1 MEKTNKVLV
10 VLLIIAL
17 ILVGFFGYLANRFF
31 RDTLTS
37 AKIQYMT
44 LRAIEDAGYK
54 LGTKKEYDNLE
65 TFKALHGGDIHFD
78 TSKEIYELVKK
89 ENKENT
95 EDNMNDKDKD
105 KDKDK
110 E

>member
-31 RDTLTS
+31 RDTLYS
-37 AKIQYMT
+37 AKEQYMM
-44 LRAIEDAGYK
+44 LRAIDDAGYK
-54 LGTKKEYDNLE
+54 LGTKKEYENPE
-65 TFKALHGGDIHFD
+65 TFKALRNDIRFD
-78 TSKEIYELVKK
+78 ASKEIYELVKK

-95 EDNMNDKDKD
+95 EDNMNDKQ
-105 KDKDK
+105 
-110 E
+110 

>member
-10 VLLIIAL
+10 VLLVIAL
-17 ILVGFFGYLANRFF
+17 ILVGFFGYLANRFL

-37 AKIQYMT
+37 NKELYMT
-44 LRAIEDAGYK
+44 IRAIDDAGYK

-78 TSKEIYELVKK
+78 AKKEIYELVKK
-89 ENKENT
+89 EDVKDMENT
-95 EDNMNDKDKD
+95 ENN
-105 KDKDK
+105 
-110 E
+110 